1 MDKEQ
6 VLKVKELIKYGFD
19 LANIATEFQIPI
31 EQLEELKKQIE
42 EEKKAKANKQL
53 KKESEKTELKLEQ
66 KKEEEKSKSRREIQD
81 MLKRYEEIFGD
92 STKKTQNETSKGEL
106 SEKELENAIQKLNL
120 LIERLKNKG
129 NLPMDTKTTE
139 LEKLISAYR
148 RLIEDDLMKKAYRA
162 ESIEELKELSAKIPT
177 KIYGVGSAERY
188 IRNKIARIQ
197 QQTLMD
203 NIRNNISAD
212 IEKIIEDLANG
223 EIDIQCANET
233 VEAEARRKVESSRG
247 SKFGLT
253 LDGQRRQIL
262 IQIHTALREKA
273 DEYIIK
279 SPSKAIKGLI
289 ELGGADS
296 IQAVTIVTQNFIERK
311 EYGRALAICEMS
323 FKSPSDEEMRQVQL
337 LKRQIK
343 AARLGDLARRM
354 LSSEKSLEER
364 EAEYETLKTAMKME
378 GINASQILIGKT
390 NSGNIPIYLSKILV
404 DEKQR

>member
-1 MDKEQ
+1 MKIKILGSGCKNCLTLADNTKTALAELG
-6 VLKVKELIKYGFD
+6 VEAEIEKVTDFAEIAKYGVMLTPGLVID
-19 LANIATEFQIPI
+19 EKVVAYGKV
-31 EQLEELKKQIE
+31 LEPQ
-42 EEKKAKANKQL
+42 
-53 KKESEKTELKLEQ
+53 
-66 KKEEEKSKSRREIQD
+66 
-81 MLKRYEEIFGD
+81 
-92 STKKTQNETSKGEL
+92 
-106 SEKELENAIQKLNL
+106 
-120 LIERLKNKG
+120 
-129 NLPMDTKTTE
+129 
-139 LEKLISAYR
+139 
-148 RLIEDDLMKKAYRA
+148 
-162 ESIEELKELSAKIPT
+162 
-177 KIYGVGSAERY
+177 
-188 IRNKIARIQ
+188 
-197 QQTLMD
+197 
-203 NIRNNISAD
+203 D

-223 EIDIQCANET
+223 EIDIQCANEA
-233 VEAEARRKVESSRG
+233 VEAEARRKVESSKG

-289 ELGGADS
+289 ELGGVDS

-390 NSGNIPIYLSKILV
+390 NSGNIPIYLNKILV

>member
-6 VLKVKELIKYGFD
+6 VLEVKELIKYGFS
-19 LANIATEFQIPI
+19 LESIATGFKIPI
-31 EQLEELKKQIE
+31 EEVEKLKRQIEQEKQPKQKETGNKKTKTEPEIIQKKSKEISTSRKEIQGMLKKYQ
-42 EEKKAKANKQL
+42 
-53 KKESEKTELKLEQ
+53 
-66 KKEEEKSKSRREIQD
+66 
-81 MLKRYEEIFGD
+81 EIFGEQIKEAQ
-92 STKKTQNETSKGEL
+92 SKTSKGEL
-106 SEKELENAIQKLNL
+106 SEKEFEDAIQKMNL
-120 LIERLKNKG
+120 LIGRLKNMG
-129 NLPMDTKTTE
+129 YLPKNQKRVE
-139 LEKLISAYR
+139 LEKVINAYR

-177 KIYGVGSAERY
+177 KIYGVGSAEGY
-188 IRNKIARIQ
+188 
-197 QQTLMD
+197 
-203 NIRNNISAD
+203 IRNNISAD

-223 EIDIQCANET
+223 EIDIQCANEA
-233 VEAEARRKVESSRG
+233 VEAEARRKVESSKG

-262 IQIHTALREKA
+262 TQIHTALREKA

-289 ELGGADS
+289 ELGGVDS

-311 EYGRALAICEMS
+311 EYGRALAICEIS
-323 FKSPSDEEMRQVQL
+323 FKSPSDEEMRQVRL

-343 AARLGDLARRM
+343 AAKLGDLARKM

-390 NSGNIPIYLSKILV
+390 NSGNIPIYLNKILV

>member
-1 MDKEQ
+1 
-6 VLKVKELIKYGFD
+6 
-19 LANIATEFQIPI
+19 
-31 EQLEELKKQIE
+31 
-42 EEKKAKANKQL
+42 
-53 KKESEKTELKLEQ
+53 
-66 KKEEEKSKSRREIQD
+66 
-81 MLKRYEEIFGD
+81 
-92 STKKTQNETSKGEL
+92 
-106 SEKELENAIQKLNL
+106 
-120 LIERLKNKG
+120 
-129 NLPMDTKTTE
+129 
-139 LEKLISAYR
+139 
-148 RLIEDDLMKKAYRA
+148 
-162 ESIEELKELSAKIPT
+162 
-177 KIYGVGSAERY
+177 
-188 IRNKIARIQ
+188 
-197 QQTLMD
+197 MD

-223 EIDIQCANET
+223 EIDIQCANEA
-233 VEAEARRKVESSRG
+233 VEAEARRKVESSKG

-262 IQIHTALREKA
+262 TQIHTALREKA

-323 FKSPSDEEMRQVQL
+323 FKSPSDEETRQVRL

-343 AARLGDLARRM
+343 AAKLGDLARKM

-390 NSGNIPIYLSKILV
+390 NSGNIPVYLNKILV